1 MKIILYYLPGSRA
14 QRVRWALEELCLQ
27 YELKTVDIFKGEGN
41 KPEYQAINPLG
52 QLPAITVDGESMF
65 ESGAIVQWLA
75 DRFPN
80 KDLSPTFDS
89 PQRRTFNQWMYFSVT
104 SLEMPAWEVMLHSKI
119 LPEGTAV
126 KEILPYANEKLL
138 SALTVLDD
146 ALQTKTYMVD
156 DRFSAADI
164 MIGYL
169 LNWYPEHIA
178 GFNNL
183 KSYLMTLQKR
193 PAYIRSVQ
201 V

>member
-1 MKIILYYLPGSRA
+1 MEIILYYLAGSRA
-14 QRVRWALEELCLQ
+14 QRVRWALEELDLQ

-41 KPEYQAINPLG
+41 KPGYLAINPLG
-52 QLPAITVDGESMF
+52 QLPAITVDGEPMF

-75 DRFPN
+75 DYFPD
-80 KDLSPTFDS
+80 KGLAPTVDS

-104 SLEMPAWEVMLHSKI
+104 SLEMPAWEIMLHSKI
-119 LPEGTAV
+119 LPKETAV

-146 ALQTKTYMVD
+146 AMQTKTYMVD

-164 MIGYL
+164 MVGYL

-178 GFNNL
+178 GFDNL
-183 KSYLMTLQKR
+183 KSYLTTLHKR